1 MGEAERVQL
10 SKGNLG
16 TKSKQEGTRKE
27 MNQKQL
33 QDGRERKN
41 HHWDVQHEN
50 LASTP
55 VSLPVVPQCQ

>member
-1 MGEAERVQL
+1 MGEAERAQL
-10 SKGNLG
+10 PKGNLG

-41 HHWDVQHEN
+41 RRWDVQHEN
-50 LASTP
+50 LASNP
-55 VSLPVVPQCQ
+55 VSLPLLPQSQ